1 MAVFT
6 NELKLDTSSFQ
17 ASLKKVA
24 ADGKA
29 TAEDLEKSLGSID
42 VGIDTTKAKS
52 AFDDLKSNAKS
63 ALSDIG
69 AGITGGIIGG
79 GVVAGVQAAAGKIV
93 EGFQFVVDKGAEF
106 ETQMAALSAVTG
118 VTGDDLAQFGDKAK
132 ELASRF
138 GGEATTQLGS
148 FQTILSKFGPDLA
161 KTPDALNAVTENVN
175 ILSKAAGLD
184 AKESVDALSN
194 AMLQFGIDASD
205 PAKLAQ
211 ESGRFINVLAAS
223 AKVGAAEIPQVA
235 EAILQ
240 AGVAAK
246 GANLSFEETNAA
258 IQALAVGGKVGSEAG
273 IGLRNVIGLLIKQG
287 GPGAD
292 ALASVGLSA
301 EQLGATLTSKG
312 LSAALT
318 ELQGG
323 ISKLGSDAEKAAFK
337 ATLFGT
343 ENASTAGILLDNIKN
358 IEAFTAGVT
367 GTNEA
372 FVQAEINMA
381 TFSEMMSR
389 LKANISNAA
398 IGIFQGFSDAFK
410 LIGGLVSGTVGPAIE
425 AIAEHFSNMW
435 SIVKPILMLIGGA
448 IIAGIVNTINFAATA
463 VRVVFDIMNSVFDG
477 IIRAIQPV
485 IDAVKRAFGMDGA
498 FGEGMDVMK
507 MFSDFLSGIAEVM
520 KFVGDIV
527 VEVGKFLIEFF
538 LTPLQGI
545 AVVIG
550 GVITKIR
557 EWIGVSKDSN
567 AETQKGAGLLDTL
580 RTAFTNIKGTIGG
593 VTEAFREIKTVISEF
608 FTALGNLDI
617 QAALKAFTGFGERV
631 GNAYS
636 RGFNEATTK
645 QGAGKV
651 KQDADVI
658 VDYYKQIRSAIGQA
672 GAAAAKQTAAEVKAS
687 KKGLREQLGALK
699 SDAKLTEDQYKEL
712 GVLIDNIGRKTDDGN
727 DKNTK
732 GAKEQESA
740 FKKAEKQLK
749 ALNDASKERIE
760 LEAERLQIAVEEG
773 RLAPAEAQIQLKAF
787 KKAEAAKLIDDAK
800 RLLQVETDRRILAVS
815 STLTLAGD
823 ETEQQVKSAFN
834 DLRNRLIKS
843 GALDIPINTVIT
855 KVVPQIRPNN
865 LANAKMTIISRLVDK
880 EGMILPLK
888 VEPMVT
894 LETIGTDLAK
904 NATDAITKIDW
915 KSVFKKPEQ
924 ASKESIDEIGKNLAD
939 GTLTYQDAVKKLNE
953 SVGELPTVFDLVVQQ
968 LNASF
973 TELTNKQIA
982 SLATVADSYQQGKA
996 TSAEFYNALAQT
1008 AGAAFAQILTEQEDY
1023 GKATLL
1029 IALDT
1034 LEALVPI
1041 LVAEILGKSLA
1052 ANPLVGAI
1060 VGATATSALYAL
1072 IAAAKASVAGFAEGG
1087 YTGNGGKYEPAGIV
1101 HRGEFVVNASNT
1113 RKYRGVLEAM
1123 NNGTFSPVVTASSD
1137 ALVTTG
1143 QFNAMHA
1150 ELAAIRQR
1158 LDSMPNGIYGQQSV
1172 SLDVGFDSYLYQRD
1186 QRRSLVRRMH

>member
-29 TAEDLEKSLGSID
+29 TAQDLEKSLGSID

-52 AFDDLKSNAKS
+52 TFDDLKSNAKS

-161 KTPDALNAVTENVN
+161 KTPEALNAVTENVN

-273 IGLRNVIGLLIKQG
+273 VGLRNVLGLLIKQS

-389 LKANISNAA
+389 FKADISNAA
-398 IGIFQGFSDAFK
+398 IGIFQGFKDAFT

-608 FTALGNLDI
+608 FAALGNLDI

-636 RGFNEATTK
+636 RGFNEAT
-645 QGAGKV
+645 GKNV
-651 KQDADVI
+651 K
-658 VDYYKQIRSAIGQA
+658 
-672 GAAAAKQTAAEVKAS
+672 AAAAAAAASEGATDATNKATAATQAATAATEKDTKKTKEQASAFDKAKEALKAFTDQQKEERKVFENKLKAQEAAGTLSKAEVK
-687 KKGLREQLGALK
+687 
-699 SDAKLTEDQYKEL
+699 
-712 GVLIDNIGRKTDDGN
+712 
-727 DKNTK
+727 
-732 GAKEQESA
+732 
-740 FKKAEKQLK
+740 
-749 ALNDASKERIE
+749 
-760 LEAERLQIAVEEG
+760 LQIAEFDKKQAEE
-773 RLAPAEAQIQLKAF
+773 RIAKVTEALSITAQDPESKLAVKSSLALAKDENEAQVIKTANEIILDAEGKILDLAIAAIVKPDKKGNIVTALKKLLSAEEFNRQLL
-787 KKAEAAKLIDDAK
+787 AAG
-800 RLLQVETDRRILAVS
+800 VVF
-815 STLTLAGD
+815 G
-823 ETEQQVKSAFN
+823 
-834 DLRNRLIKS
+834 
-843 GALDIPINTVIT
+843 IPI
-855 KVVPQIRPNN
+855 
-865 LANAKMTIISRLVDK
+865 
-880 EGMILPLK
+880 
-888 VEPMVT
+888 
-894 LETIGTDLAK
+894 TIGKIEPPKQSLSDQILGDLGKTA
-904 NATDAITKIDW
+904 ADAVTNINW
-915 KSVFKKPEQ
+915 KKVFKKPEQ

-982 SLATVADSYQQGKA
+982 SLATVADSYSQGKA

-1008 AGAAFAQILTEQEDY
+1008 AGAAFAQIITEQEDY
-1023 GKATLL
+1023 GKATLS

-1034 LEALVPI
+1034 LEALIPV
-1041 LVAEILGKSLA
+1041 LVAQITGINL
-1052 ANPLVGAI
+1052 ANPAAPFGTGLIVAAALSATLYGLV
-1060 VGATATSALYAL
+1060 
-1072 IAAAKASVAGFAEGG
+1072 AAAKASVSGFAEGG

-1101 HRGEFVVNASNT
+1101 HRGEFVVNANNT

-1158 LDSMPNGIYGQQSV
+1158 LDSMPNGIYGKQSV

>member
-6 NELKLDTSSFQ
+6 NELKLDTSQFQ

-24 ADGKA
+24 ADGTA
-29 TAEDLEKSLGSID
+29 TAKELEKSLGSID
-42 VGIDTTKAKS
+42 VGVDTAKAKS
-52 AFDDLKSNAKS
+52 AFDDIKASAKS
-63 ALSDIG
+63 SLSDIG
-69 AGITGGIIGG
+69 AGLTGGIIGG
-79 GVVAGVQAAAGKIV
+79 GLVAGVQAAAGKIV
-93 EGFQFVVDKGAEF
+93 EGFQFVIDKGSEF
-106 ETQMAALSAVTG
+106 ESQMAALSAVTG
-118 VTGDDLAQFGDKAK
+118 VTGAELDTFGDKAK
-132 ELASRF
+132 ELAARF

-184 AKESVDALSN
+184 AKQSVDALSN

-273 IGLRNVIGLLIKQG
+273 VGLRNVLGLLIKQS

-301 EQLGATLTSKG
+301 ESLGATLTSKG

-323 ISKLGSDAEKAAFK
+323 ISKLGTDAEKAAFK

-389 LKANISNAA
+389 LQANIGNAA

-448 IIAGIVNTINFAATA
+448 IIAGIVTTINVAATA
-463 VRVVFDIMNSVFDG
+463 VRVVFDIMDAVFDG
-477 IIRAIQPV
+477 IVRAIQPV
-485 IDAVKRAFGMDGA
+485 IKAVKAAFGMDGG
-498 FGEGMDVMK
+498 FGQGLDVMK
-507 MFSDFLSGIAEVM
+507 LFSDALS
-520 KFVGDIV
+520 FVGEVLKFLGDV
-527 VEVGKFLIEFF
+527 VVGVGGFLIEFF
-538 LTPLQGI
+538 LTPLQAI
-545 AVVIG
+545 AEVVG

-567 AETQKGAGLLDTL
+567 KESQKGAGIIETL
-580 RTAFTNIKGTIGG
+580 RNAFANIKGTIGG

-608 FTALGNLDI
+608 FAALGNLDI
-617 QAALKAFTGFGERV
+617 KAALAAFTGFGERV

-636 RGFNEATTK
+636 RGFDEAT
-645 QGAGKV
+645 GKT
-651 KQDADVI
+651 AE
-658 VDYYKQIRSAIGQA
+658 
-672 GAAAAKQTAAEVKAS
+672 AAAKAANKTADETEKSTKALALATEAS
-687 KKGLREQLGALK
+687 ADAKGKDAKKTKDQASAFDQAQKALK
-699 SDAKLTEDQYKEL
+699 K
-712 GVLIDNIGRKTDDGN
+712 
-727 DKNTK
+727 
-732 GAKEQESA
+732 
-740 FKKAEKQLK
+740 
-749 ALNDASKERIE
+749 LNDESQNRIE
-760 LEAERLQIAVEEG
+760 LEQERLQIAVEEG
-773 RLAPAEAQIQLKAF
+773 RLAPAEAQIKLKAF
-787 KKAEAAKLIDDAK
+787 KQGEAAKLIEEAK
-800 RLLQVETDRRILAVS
+800 KLLQVETDRRVLAVS
-815 STLTLAGD
+815 STLTLAQD
-823 ETEQQVKSAFN
+823 ESELQVKTAFN
-834 DLRNRLIKS
+834 ELRNKLVKS
-843 GALDIPINTVIT
+843 GALDIPVN
-855 KVVPQIRPNN
+855 
-865 LANAKMTIISRLVDK
+865 TIITRIEPRIDQSGLNDARAEVGTRLVGKD
-880 EGMILPLK
+880 GLVLPLQIQPDTTVAGDALK
-888 VEPMVT
+888 GIANNT
-894 LETIGTDLAK
+894 AK
-904 NATDAITKIDW
+904 AITALDW
-915 KSVFKKPEQ
+915 SKVFKKPEE
-924 ASKESIDEIGKNLAD
+924 ASKESVDKITEQLAE
-939 GTLTYQDAVKKLNE
+939 GTLSYQDAVKKLAE
-953 SVGELPTVFDLVVQQ
+953 ETEALPSTFDKVVTQ
-968 LNASF
+968 LNAKF
-973 TELTNKQIA
+973 AEIAQAQIA
-982 SLATVADSYQQGKA
+982 SLATVADSYSQGKA
-996 TSAEFYNALAQT
+996 TSEQFYGALAQT
-1008 AGAAFAQILTEQEDY
+1008 AGAAFAQIITEQEDF
-1023 GKATLL
+1023 GSATLL
-1029 IALDT
+1029 LALDT
-1034 LEALVPI
+1034 LEALIPI
-1041 LVAEILGKSLA
+1041 LVAQITGIQLTNPANAGTFGAAGLA
-1052 ANPLVGAI
+1052 AAAALTALLYGLVGA
-1060 VGATATSALYAL
+1060 AR
-1072 IAAAKASVAGFAEGG
+1072 AGLSGFSEGG
-1087 YTGNGGKYEPAGIV
+1087 YTGNGGKLQPAGIV
-1101 HRGEFVVNASNT
+1101 HRGEFVVNAENT

-1123 NNGTFSPVVTASSD
+1123 NGGNFSPIIAGHSDSVVT
-1137 ALVTTG
+1137 TT

-1158 LDSMPNGIYGQQSV
+1158 LDSMPNGIMGRQNV
-1172 SLDVGFDSYLYQRD
+1172 NVDVGFDSYLYERD
-1186 QRRSLVRRMH
+1186 RSRMLARRLR